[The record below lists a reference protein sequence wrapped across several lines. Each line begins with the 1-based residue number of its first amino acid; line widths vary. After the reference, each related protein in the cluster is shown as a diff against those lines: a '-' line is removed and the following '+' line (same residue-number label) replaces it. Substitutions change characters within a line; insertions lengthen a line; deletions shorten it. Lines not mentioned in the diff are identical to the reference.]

1 MMVQAARNSK
11 GHTPSRKAVMEI
23 RCEKQNIKKTVRRK
37 EKTLPD
43 TLPLTAIY
51 VRESGKKDG
60 LAWFYLPIMK

>member
-1 MMVQAARNSK
+1 MVVQAARNSK
-11 GHTPSRKAVMEI
+11 EHTPSRKVVMEI
-23 RCEKQNIKKTVRRK
+23 RWKKQNIKKPARRK

-43 TLPLTAIY
+43 TLPLSAIY

>member
-1 MMVQAARNSK
+1 MIVQAARNSK
-11 GHTPSRKAVMEI
+11 EHTPPSRKAVMEI
-23 RCEKQNIKKTVRRK
+23 RWEKQNRKKTERRK

-60 LAWFYLPIMK
+60 